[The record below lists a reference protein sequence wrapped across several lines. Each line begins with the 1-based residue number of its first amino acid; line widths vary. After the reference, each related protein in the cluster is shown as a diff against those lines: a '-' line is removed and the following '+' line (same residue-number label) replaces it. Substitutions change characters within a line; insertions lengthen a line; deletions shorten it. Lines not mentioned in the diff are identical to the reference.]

1 MYVPI
6 ASQFVPN
13 NRLPPVALDTFYQ
26 PNPAPAYPKYPIVQN
41 HLPKQPSSLLKTT
54 KPPSSLPPPLPNR
67 PLWPPRP
74 LPPRTQLLAPRPPRL
89 PHLLQRLDC
98 MPREEFKHWFVPFLA
113 DDFGDPQAEE
123 ALVVPV
129 VGVVSV
135 GWGGIGRAAGGEIAA
150 GWGWG
155 GIGVGGGWFGGGWFC
170 GGRFGGEW

>member
-1 MYVPI
+1 MQESKNLCMCSLHFSLWQSGSVVPD
-6 ASQFVPN
+6 
-13 NRLPPVALDTFYQ
+13 NRLPSVTLDTFYQ

-67 PLWPPRP
+67 PLRPPRP

-129 VGVVSV
+129 VCIVGM
-135 GWGGIGRAAGGEIAA
+135 GWGGCGRAAGGEIAA

-155 GIGVGGGWFGGGWFC
+155 RVVGGF
-170 GGRFGGEW
+170 R